1 MFSVCIPVYRYN
13 AVPLVQELVRQ
24 LASVASEEEGL
35 FYEILIYD
43 DASPNDGDWGRQ
55 ELRTIPHTNYVE
67 LPVNLGRA
75 AIRNRMIRD
84 ARSPYCIFLDVDAEI
99 PANYLQSYQNY
110 LGDLHNSS
118 PDWSLGR
125 DLVIVGGRQYEKK
138 RPSNPELHLHWWYG
152 QERES
157 DVFHQS
163 KKSWLGFHSNN
174 FLATRSL
181 LLDHPFPESVDGY
194 GHEDTLWGQ
203 QFTGTDVLLYQL
215 NNPVIHLGLETNE
228 VFLRKQH
235 QAIRNLHRLK
245 NETPHLRTRLI
256 DIAERFPRLVR
267 LASYLP
273 ENKLKNYLTSR
284 PAPDLR
290 ALDLLK
296 LKWWMEEGTGAQGF
310 TL

>member
-13 AVPLVQELVRQ
+13 AVPLVRELVRQ
-24 LASVASEEEGL
+24 LASVASGEEDL
-35 FYEILIYD
+35 LYEILIYD
-43 DASPNDGDWGRQ
+43 DASPDDGDWGRQ
-55 ELRTIPHTNYVE
+55 ELRTIPHIDYVE

-84 ARSPYCIFLDVDAEI
+84 ARSLYCILLDADAEI
-99 PANYLQSYQNY
+99 PANYLQSYQSHLSN
-110 LGDLHNSS
+110 LQCDSAE
-118 PDWSLGR
+118 WSFGK
-125 DLVIVGGRQYEKK
+125 DLVVVGGRRYETD
-138 RPSNPELHLHWWYG
+138 RPADPELHLHWWYG
-152 QERES
+152 RERES
-157 DVFHQS
+157 DVFHQT
-163 KKSWLGFHSNN
+163 KKGWLGFHSNN

-194 GHEDTLWGQ
+194 GHEDTHWGQ
-203 QFTGTDVLLYQL
+203 QFTDTLVPLYQL
-215 NNPVIHLGLETNE
+215 NNPVIHLGLEANE

-267 LASYLP
+267 LAGYLP